1 MKKQIAS
8 LAILLFCAAG
18 VQAEEQISSISFNPS
33 RLGLFEQLRLT
44 EGMTSRGNVT
54 VSNVF
59 LIRKNTT
66 LTTKDGLTVNK
77 DIDAQRGRVD
87 IPATDL
93 QINSGGSPSLEV
105 TGGYA
110 QFLNDSRIGSL
121 PTNTWIRSPQMNL
134 GTLTITGG
142 PGMLFDNDAYANG
155 LVLGGNDI
163 PLIPSDCPDGAL
175 AWVNRKDS
183 SGSTYQVLGVTGCP
197 ATNEVCSP
205 SGAPETKECT
215 AASYSVITGKITYG
229 TTTQS
234 QVWSTTECKWVWS
247 LGACCNP
254 GNNYC
259 ANSSSCSVFTTSWKY
274 LNSWKGIRD
283 NGGTGNCQYTQ
294 DYANAS
300 NRVMS
305 RPTAGATCSPY
316 DASVI
321 YMTNDQ
327 NCTVE
332 NWYCTKNC
340 QN

>member
-54 VSNVF
+54 VSDVF

-77 DIDAQRGRVD
+77 DIDAQKGRVD

-110 QFLNDSRIGSL
+110 QFLNDSKIGSL
-121 PTNTWIRSPQMNL
+121 PTNTWIRSPKMNL

-163 PLIPSDCPDGAL
+163 PLTPSDCTGGL
-175 AWVNRKDS
+175 AWVSRKEAG
-183 SGSTYQVLGVTGCP
+183 GSTYQVLAVTGCP
-197 ATNEVCSP
+197 E
-205 SGAPETKECT
+205 SGPCPQTGSPETRECT
-215 AASYSVITGKITYG
+215 VGSYNYQTGTISYG
-229 TTTQS
+229 TTSQS
-234 QVWSTTECKWVWS
+234 QYWSTTECKWVWGS
-247 LGACCNP
+247 GACCNP
-254 GNNYC
+254 GNSYC
-259 ANSSSCSVFTTSWKY
+259 ANSSSCSVFTTSWTY
-274 LNSWKGIRD
+274 LNSWTSIRD
-283 NGGTGNCQYTQ
+283 NGGTGSCVYTQ
-294 DYANAS
+294 DYYNAS
-300 NRVMS
+300 NRVSS
-305 RPTAGATCSPY
+305 RPTAGAYCSPY
-316 DASVI
+316 DRNVI

-340 QN
+340 QD